1 MKYSEVKHI
10 IRRLR
15 IAGWKKNK
23 GEPLYKKIW
32 REEDLQY
39 SQLLDFTT
47 LKNTNVP
54 LTHILHQFE
63 VKAAKA
69 FYEMG

>member
-1 MKYSEVKHI
+1 MKYSEAKHI

-32 REEDLQY
+32 EEEDLRY
-39 SQLLDFTT
+39 SQVLDFAT
-47 LKNTNVP
+47 LINTNVP
-54 LTHILHQFE
+54 LTDILHQFE
-63 VKAAKA
+63 AKAAKA
-69 FYEMG
+69 FYEFG